1 METLKLRVD
10 SFFPSILNSIRNT
23 NRDKI
28 VKRLIYRVYINV
40 YTRCLCLNRKMTI
53 SIIGFIILCNWAS
66 YIPLLYFAFTS
77 TCYLLCCLCCKYI
90 KKIRTISDD
99 FQPPT
104 VMLYAFSPEYHTV
117 RWDRI
122 SLHYVLVCWLD
133 CNIHLKFDEKVKPL
147 AVWIA

>member
-1 METLKLRVD
+1 MSLSQPQNDNFNYWIYHFMQL
-10 SFFPSILNSIRNT
+10 SF
-23 NRDKI
+23 
-28 VKRLIYRVYINV
+28 V
-40 YTRCLCLNRKMTI
+40 YTT
-53 SIIGFIILCNWAS
+53 
-66 YIPLLYFAFTS
+66 PLFCIHLYM
-77 TCYLLCCLCCKYI
+77 LLIVLFVLYI